1 MLRLVWGSI
10 RMQGFLSENYGE
22 RFGEGVANLRA
33 WTEAGQLIHREDVR
47 SGFENLPQVF
57 SALFDGSNN
66 GNT

>member
-1 MLRLVWGSI
+1 
-10 RMQGFLSENYGE
+10 MQGFLSENYGE